1 MALFDAF
8 SNLSPDQTQ
17 GLLSAAAALLQA
29 GGPSRTP
36 TSFGQALGSG
46 LQAFQQGVQGAQ
58 DRRAQQEQQR
68 MNSRLLGLRIQ
79 DAESDIANQ
88 AASRARAQRL
98 QEFYQSGG
106 GANIPQLPS
115 MAPTIENAQALQA
128 AQSAVGAGDLYSQRL
143 NEAQR
148 LRTAGFGPEADA
160 VELQALKFR
169 EEFDQTPRTG
179 VDEQGKPFQYVV
191 GKGGNVRR
199 LDGILPRDEMKLV
212 NLGGR
217 EVAYNPFALAAG
229 QSFART
235 ASADALVSAS
245 TARRG
250 QDLVDARQRQELAAG
265 GKPPPGYR
273 WTPEGTLAAIP
284 GGPGDKLPES
294 QQKQLVGVNNLSN
307 AIQEYRRELSGFSM
321 SDALKPDARARMGTK
336 YNNMMLQAKEAYN
349 LGVLNGPDFDILQS
363 VITDPRS
370 LKGAIT
376 SKGALDTQA
385 VELDRIM
392 QGVAGV
398 SSQARQPQQSGGRA
412 APAPAR
418 SIPAGA
424 IEMLRANPGLRA
436 QFEVKYG
443 AGSATS
449 ILGQ

>member
-29 GGPSRTP
+29 GGPSRTT

-46 LQAFQQGVQGAQ
+46 LQAFQQGMQGAQ

-88 AASRARAQRL
+88 AAARARAQRL

-128 AQSAVGAGDLYSQRL
+128 AQSAAGAGDLYSQRL

-148 LRTAGFGPEADA
+148 LRAAGFGPEADA

-191 GKGGNVRR
+191 GKGGTVRR

-235 ASADALVSAS
+235 ASPDALLSAS

-250 QDLVDARQRQELAAG
+250 QDLSFQTAG
-265 GKPPPGYR
+265 LDR
-273 WTPEGTLAAIP
+273 A
-284 GGPGDKLPES
+284 
-294 QQKQLVGVNNLSN
+294 
-307 AIQEYRRELSGFSM
+307 
-321 SDALKPDARARMGTK
+321 ARA
-336 YNNMMLQAKEAYN
+336 QAEKAPTEFQGKSAAY
-349 LGVLNGPDFDILQS
+349 
-363 VITDPRS
+363 
-370 LKGAIT
+370 
-376 SKGALDTQA
+376 
-385 VELDRIM
+385 
-392 QGVAGV
+392 
-398 SSQARQPQQSGGRA
+398 
-412 APAPAR
+412 
-418 SIPAGA
+418 
-424 IEMLRANPGLRA
+424 GLRA
-436 QFEVKYG
+436 QEADRILNSLQGQYSPAAINSKLAVQETPLIGG
-443 AGSATS
+443 ALGAATNFALS
-449 ILGQ
+449 DADQQAEQAQRDFVNAVLRQESGAAIGQSEFRNAQRQYFPQPGDSENVITQKARNRQLAIQGLQSNAGRARMTAAEPTAQGAPRAPLKGQIVDGYRFKGGDPSNQANWEKQ

>member
-58 DRRAQQEQQR
+58 DRAYQQQLRGLQMDEDRMTAEERRQKRDLEQRIRTAALASVRDPAQ
-68 MNSRLLGLRIQ
+68 MAL
-79 DAESDIANQ
+79 
-88 AASRARAQRL
+88 
-98 QEFYQSGG
+98 SGG
-106 GANIPQLPS
+106 GGPTQANAEMMQSIPLGGFDQEGFINRVRQVDPLRALEFERQFAKA
-115 MAPTIENAQALQA
+115 AP
-128 AQSAVGAGDLYSQRL
+128 
-143 NEAQR
+143 
-148 LRTAGFGPEADA
+148 
-160 VELQALKFR
+160 
-169 EEFDQTPRTG
+169 EFDTTPQVVNDASGNPVLVQLSKTAAPRVLEGFKPREKLELRSFGGRDVALNLADLRPGQTFERTMTPG
-179 VDEQGKPFQYVV
+179 EVAS
-191 GKGGNVRR
+191 NRIA
-199 LDGILPRDEMKLV
+199 LA
-212 NLGGR
+212 NLGLSR
-217 EVAYNPFALAAG
+217 ERL
-229 QSFART
+229 QLDRES
-235 ASADALVSAS
+235 
-245 TARRG
+245 
-250 QDLVDARQRQELAAG
+250 QAAG

-284 GGPGDKLPES
+284 GGPGDKLPEA

-385 VELDRIM
+385 AELDRIM

-436 QFEVKYG
+436 QFEAKYG

>member
-29 GGPSRTP
+29 GGPSRIP

-68 MNSRLLGLRIQ
+68 MNSRLLGLRLQ

-128 AQSAVGAGDLYSQRL
+128 AQSAAGAGDLYSQRL

-191 GKGGNVRR
+191 GKGGTVRR

-217 EVAYNPFALAAG
+217 EVAYNPFALTAG

-235 ASADALVSAS
+235 ASPDAMVSAS

-385 VELDRIM
+385 AELDRIM